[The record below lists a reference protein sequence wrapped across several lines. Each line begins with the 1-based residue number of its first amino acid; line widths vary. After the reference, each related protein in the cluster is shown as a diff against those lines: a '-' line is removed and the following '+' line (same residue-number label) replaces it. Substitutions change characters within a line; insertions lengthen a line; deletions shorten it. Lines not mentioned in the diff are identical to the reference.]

1 VYDYRPVFFV
11 LGVLLSALAVAMVL
25 PSLVDAAYGDP
36 DWAVFAGAAGVT
48 GFFGS
53 CLMLATRSSRD
64 VKFTLHHAFLLT
76 ALSWISLSLFA
87 ALPFYFSSSKM
98 DYIDSLFESVS
109 GLTTTGATV
118 MSGLDDL
125 PAGLLLWRAIL
136 HWLGGIGIIVMA
148 IAVLP
153 LLRVGGMQLF
163 RMESSDRSEKVTP
176 RARQFASAILKVY
189 LTLSIVCTLAYWAA
203 GMSFF
208 DAVCHMMA
216 TISTGG
222 FATSDNSFAIFE
234 SPLIDAVAIV
244 FMIIGALSFPL
255 LITASQGQVG
265 AVWRNEQVRA
275 FLGLLAVAVAV
286 LTLWQWWVNE
296 VPVLTA
302 LRHTAFNV
310 VSIITTTGFAS
321 ADYNSWG
328 GFPVAVFFFLIFVG
342 GCTGSTT
349 GGIKIFRFQVL
360 YVVAQAQL
368 RRLLQPHGVFVPR
381 YQKHE
386 VSEGLALSVLTY
398 IFIYMLSFAVLTII
412 FGLFGLDFV
421 TATSGAATSLSNVGP
436 GLGEV
441 IGPAGNFSAFPD
453 GAKFAFTI
461 GMLLGRLEF
470 MALIVV
476 LTPWFWRH

>member
-1 VYDYRPVFFV
+1 MIDYRPVFFV
-11 LGVLLSALAVAMVL
+11 LGVLLTTLAVAMVF
-25 PSLVDAAYGDP
+25 PALVDAAYGDP
-36 DWAVFAGAAGVT
+36 DWAVFTGAAGVT

-53 CLMLATRSSRD
+53 SMMLATRSRRE

-76 ALSWISLSLFA
+76 ALSWISLCLFA

-98 DYIDSLFESVS
+98 DYVDSLFEAVS

-163 RMESSDRSEKVTP
+163 RMESSDRSEKAMP
-176 RARQFASAILKVY
+176 RARQFAGAIFKVY
-189 LTLSIVCTLAYWAA
+189 LGMSVACTIGYWAA

-208 DAVCHMMA
+208 DALCHMMA

-222 FATSDNSFAIFE
+222 FATSDASFAVFDN
-234 SPLIDAVAIV
+234 LAIDAVAIT
-244 FMIIGALSFPL
+244 FMILGALSFPL
-255 LITASQGQVG
+255 LIAASQGQFG

-275 FLGLLAVAVAV
+275 FLALLVLAIAV
-286 LTLWQWWVNE
+286 LTAWQYVVAGTPFWQ
-296 VPVLTA
+296 A
-302 LRHTAFNV
+302 LRHTAFNI
-310 VSIITTTGFAS
+310 VSLTTTTGFAS
-321 ADYNSWG
+321 TDYNAWG
-328 GFPVAVFFFLIFVG
+328 GFPVAVLFFLTFVG

-360 YVVAQAQL
+360 YVVAKTQF
-368 RRLLQPHGVFVPR
+368 RRLVQPHGVFVPL
-381 YQKHE
+381 YQNRE
-386 VSEGLALSVLTY
+386 VSETLALSVLTY
-398 IFIYMLSFAVLTII
+398 IFIYMLSFAILTMV

-436 GLGEV
+436 GLGDV

-476 LTPWFWRH
+476 LTPWFWKH